1 MTWRFDNGEVNGSV
15 YHEEKNN
22 FVGKIF
28 QQFVSSSQ
36 AMMYGEILHKEYAV
50 LLYQAIIFGNSQ
62 NPTARSDYIRWLKK

>member
-50 LLYQAIIFGNSQ
+50 CCIKLQYSETVRFLRLGVIIFGG
-62 NPTARSDYIRWLKK
+62 